1 MKKQHIAAIGAI
13 AAFGVAAALFILRA
27 APGDTHDVEHAVEH
41 DSHAPAA
48 TAAATPPAGVIV
60 LTDEQIRAGAVSLE
74 PAAPRRLASSIHLL
88 GEIHVNG
95 ERSVQVAARA
105 GGLVETVAV
114 SLGQQVRRG
123 QVLAVLA
130 SAQVAE
136 LRSELQ
142 TFEQRLALAVT
153 TLARERTL
161 WEEKI
166 SAEQDYLAARQ
177 AQQEAANSVQNA
189 RQKLAMIGADT
200 KVAGLA
206 RYQLRAPIAGT
217 VIARQVAAGEAVAAD
232 KPLFTI
238 ADLSTVWLD
247 VAVPAGAL
255 PGVAAGST
263 AQVQG
268 TGIDAAATA
277 TVAWVSAV
285 AGAPSRTATARI
297 VLPNPHGT
305 WRPGLFASADV
316 HATERAVPVSVA
328 IQAVHAVDGQQ
339 VVFVRAPGGFLAQ
352 PVTTG
357 IADGRHIE
365 ILTGLRAGAVHAAAN
380 SNLVKSEQGKT
391 DADHAH

>member
-27 APGDTHDVEHAVEH
+27 APGDAHDVQH
-41 DSHAPAA
+41 DDHAPAA
-48 TAAATPPAGVIV
+48 TAAAAPPAGAIA
-60 LTDEQIRAGAVSLE
+60 LTDEQIRAGAISLE

-105 GGLVETVAV
+105 GGMVETVPV

-130 SAQVAE
+130 SAQVAD
-136 LRSELQ
+136 LRSELH
-142 TFEQRLALAVT
+142 TFEQRLALART
-153 TLARERTL
+153 TLARERAL

-177 AQQEAANSVQNA
+177 AQQEAANNVQNA
-189 RQKLAMIGADT
+189 RQKLAGLGADT
-200 KVAGLA
+200 SGAGLA

-217 VIARQVAAGEAVAAD
+217 VIALQVAAGEAVAAD

-263 AQVQG
+263 AQVRG
-268 TGIDAAATA
+268 TGVDAAVAA

-297 VLPNPHGT
+297 VLPNPDGT

-316 HATERAVPVSVA
+316 NASERAAPVSVS

-339 VVFVRAPGGFLAQ
+339 VVFVRAPGGFVAQ

-357 IADGRHIE
+357 VGDGRHIE
-365 ILTGLRAGAVHAAAN
+365 ILTGLRAGTVHAAAN

>member
-27 APGDTHDVEHAVEH
+27 APDDTDAIEH
-41 DSHAPAA
+41 DDHAPAA
-48 TAAATPPAGVIV
+48 TAAAAATPPAGVIA
-60 LTDEQIRAGAVSLE
+60 LTDEQIRAGAISLE
-74 PAAPRRLASSIHLL
+74 PAAPRRLASSLHLL

-105 GGLVETVAV
+105 GGLVETVPV
-114 SLGQQVRRG
+114 SLGQQVKRG

-130 SAQVAE
+130 SSQVAD
-136 LRSELQ
+136 LRSELH

-153 TLARERTL
+153 TLARERAL

-189 RQKLAMIGADT
+189 RQKLAGLGADT
-200 KVAGLA
+200 SGAGLA

-263 AQVQG
+263 AQVRG
-268 TGIDAAATA
+268 TGVDAAATA
-277 TVAWVSAV
+277 TIAWVSAV
-285 AGAPSRTATARI
+285 AGEPSRTATARI

-339 VVFVRAPGGFLAQ
+339 VVFVRAPGGFVAQ

-357 IADGRHIE
+357 VADGRHIE
-365 ILTGLRAGAVHAAAN
+365 IVSGLRAGTVHAAAN
-380 SNLVKSEQGKT
+380 SNLVKAEQGKT
-391 DADHAH
+391 DAGHAH